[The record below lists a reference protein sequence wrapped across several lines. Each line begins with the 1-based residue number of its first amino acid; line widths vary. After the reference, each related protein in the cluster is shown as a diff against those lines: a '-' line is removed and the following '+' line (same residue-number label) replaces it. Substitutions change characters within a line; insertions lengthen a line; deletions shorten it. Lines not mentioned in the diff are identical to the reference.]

1 MWASTASL
9 RRNGP
14 GLRKHPGVQTSGSG
28 QAVMM
33 QQCSVGP
40 QLFHMN
46 RPVFSSY
53 THTHTH
59 RNTHTN
65 RKPHTHTKSHT
76 HTKPH
81 IHTNTRTHIHKTAHT
96 YTHTYKTTHTHKP
109 RTQTHTQT
117 YTQTHTH
124 KPTEDTEGK
133 DMSFIVTCGTYFNSL
148 NRQW

>member
-28 QAVMM
+28 RTVMM

-53 THTHTH
+53 THTH

-81 IHTNTRTHIHKTAHT
+81 IHTNTHVLT
-96 YTHTYKTTHTHKP
+96 YTKPHTHTH
-109 RTQTHTQT
+109 THTKPHT
-117 YTQTHTH
+117 HTNHAHKHTH
-124 KPTEDTEGK
+124 KHTHKHIHTNPLRIQRGR
-133 DMSFIVTCGTYFNSL
+133 TCHLLSL
-148 NRQW
+148 VEYILTP